1 MHQDVES
8 SVQKRHGH
16 GDIAVHS
23 EGSIKMIQGMDHL
36 HNDVRLRQL
45 GLLSLEKRRVQGGLI
60 AAFQNL
66 MEGYKEERDKLLHTV
81 CCNRTK
87 AYGLKLKEEKFR
99 LGIRKKILQ

>member
-1 MHQDVES
+1 MHRDVES

-45 GLLSLEKRRVQGGLI
+45 GLLSLEKTLGRSHCGLSVPKEKPQEI
-60 AAFQNL
+60 WRGTL
-66 MEGYKEERDKLLHTV
+66 YK
-81 CCNRTK
+81 
-87 AYGLKLKEEKFR
+87 R
-99 LGIRKKILQ
+99 L